1 MENNIEKLDEKVKEV
16 QEIFDSMN
24 DESREEIIKI
34 YESVKLPSLVS
45 LLVKKGILTEL
56 EYNQQIIQDMEIV
69 KELKKKWDNE
79 GKGINE
85 HIV

>member
-56 EYNQQIIQDMEIV
+56 EYNQQVIRDMEIV

>member
-16 QEIFDSMN
+16 KEIFDSMN

-56 EYNQQIIQDMEIV
+56 EYNQQVIRDMEIV